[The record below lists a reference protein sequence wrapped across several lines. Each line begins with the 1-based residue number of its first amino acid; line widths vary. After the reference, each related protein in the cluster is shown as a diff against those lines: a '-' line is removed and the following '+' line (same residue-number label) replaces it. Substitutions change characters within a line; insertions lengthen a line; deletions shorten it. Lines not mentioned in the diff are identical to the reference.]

1 MTFFNKTIFSI
12 LFFLTFSVSSF
23 SQQNIFDIA
32 RTGTL
37 KDIQKAAIKNPESI
51 NTKNENGYTPLI
63 LACYRGNIAV
73 AKFLIQYS
81 KTVNVASDM
90 GTPLMA
96 ATYKGQTEIVKL
108 LLENKADPN
117 IADGNGTT
125 PLIYCAMF
133 GHTEILK
140 LLLDNKANKTH
151 KDKDGKT
158 AFEFAVFSGNQD
170 IINQLKI

>member
-1 MTFFNKTIFSI
+1 MVFFNKAIFSI
-12 LFFLTFSVSSF
+12 LFFLTLSVSSF

-73 AKFLIQYS
+73 AKFLVQYS
-81 KTVNVASDM
+81 KTVNVTSNM

-96 ATYKGQTEIVKL
+96 ATYKLQTEIVKL
-108 LLENKADPN
+108 LLDNKADPN
-117 IADGNGTT
+117 LTDGNGTT

-133 GHTEILK
+133 GNTEILK
-140 LLLDNKANKTH
+140 LLLENKADKTH

-158 AFEFAVFSGNQD
+158 AFEFAVFSGNQE

>member
-32 RTGTL
+32 RTGTI

-63 LACYRGNIAV
+63 LACYRGNVAV

-81 KTVNVASDM
+81 KTVNVSSDM

-108 LLENKADPN
+108 LLENKANPN
-117 IADGNGTT
+117 LADGNGTT
-125 PLIYCAMF
+125 PLIFCAMF
-133 GHTEILK
+133 GNIDILK
-140 LLLDNKANKTH
+140 ILLAYKADKLH

-158 AFEFAVFSGNQD
+158 AFEFAVFSGNQN